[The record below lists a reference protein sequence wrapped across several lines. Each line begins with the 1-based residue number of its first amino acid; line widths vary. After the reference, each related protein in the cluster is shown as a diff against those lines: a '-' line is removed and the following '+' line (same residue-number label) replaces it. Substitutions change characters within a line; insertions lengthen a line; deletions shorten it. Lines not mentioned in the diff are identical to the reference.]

1 MTSSRGKGLGG
12 GGGTR
17 KQVGL
22 DRAFFSPVDWERWGG
37 RRLRP
42 QPWPGPPGPAGS
54 CLRDACSQKSLESRV
69 MHISTVLIK
78 LNQVNE
84 AVILRA
90 GFPLMNFLGE
100 RSSSHNLRQG
110 RALRRGGVGVQA
122 TGGRGAGGTLS
133 RGGQQPL
140 GRAGD
145 PCGPRGK
152 RGRGLGEGRRA
163 HRNGGQTGVGA
174 RPGCPGPNCPVVLLS
189 PAPRWPRD

>member
-1 MTSSRGKGLGG
+1 MERG
-12 GGGTR
+12 
-17 KQVGL
+17 
-22 DRAFFSPVDWERWGG
+22 SRWGWTG
-37 RRLRP
+37 LFSHLWTGNVGVVAAFPPALARP
-42 QPWPGPPGPAGS
+42 ARPSRILPPGRVFS
-54 CLRDACSQKSLESRV
+54 EESNDL

-152 RGRGLGEGRRA
+152 RGRGPGEGRRA